1 MADARPSRKQARHA
15 RQAGK
20 TVAAGLRA
28 PAMAGNEPRRA
39 MPCLRHCGI
48 ALVWAHHETKAA
60 GVMNMNGL
68 GLAGLMAAAAALA
81 PGFAFAQPQ
90 SAGRVVLVPH
100 RAVYDLVLDNGKA
113 AKNVESARGRIAFD
127 FTGDACEGYALSF
140 RQVTQLQS
148 GESGPRVIDARTTSF
163 EAGDG
168 ASYRFRTESSAAGA
182 PTETV
187 DGTASK
193 AGEGYEVKLNAP
205 KAETHSEP
213 VDALFPN
220 AQMKAVIQAAREG
233 RSTLNVRLYDGA
245 NGGKDVYETLSVIGK
260 RIEGKP
266 DEAPL
271 LRPEFEKLARWPV
284 KMSYFKV
291 GSGESTPS
299 YTISFELY
307 ENGVTGAVRLDYGSF
322 ALRGTLTRLDLL
334 PQAACAK

>member
-1 MADARPSRKQARHA
+1 
-15 RQAGK
+15 
-20 TVAAGLRA
+20 V
-28 PAMAGNEPRRA
+28 
-39 MPCLRHCGI
+39 
-48 ALVWAHHETKAA
+48 HHETKAA

-68 GLAGLMAAAAALA
+68 GLAGLLAAATALA

-100 RAVYDLVLDNGKA
+100 RAIYDLVLDGGKA

-205 KAETHSEP
+205 KAETHREP
-213 VDALFPN
+213 VGALFPN

-260 RIEGKP
+260 RIESKP

-284 KMSYFKV
+284 TMSYFKV

>member
-1 MADARPSRKQARHA
+1 
-15 RQAGK
+15 
-20 TVAAGLRA
+20 
-28 PAMAGNEPRRA
+28 
-39 MPCLRHCGI
+39 LRHCGI
-48 ALVWAHHETKAA
+48 APRIQHHETKAA

-68 GLAGLMAAAAALA
+68 GLAGILAAAALA
-81 PGFAFAQPQ
+81 SGPALAQPQ

-100 RAVYDLVLDNGKA
+100 RAVYDLALDNGKA

-148 GESGPRVIDARTTSF
+148 GEGGPRVIDARTTSF

-168 ASYRFRTESSAAGA
+168 ASYRFKTESSASGA

-193 AGEGYEVKLNAP
+193 AGEGYEVKLSAP
-205 KAETHSEP
+205 KAEIHRES

-220 AQMKAVIQAAREG
+220 AQMKAVIQAARAG
-233 RSTLNVRLYDGA
+233 QSTLNVRLYDGA
-245 NGGKDVYETLSVIGK
+245 NGGKDVYETLSVIGRK
-260 RIEGKP
+260 VDAKP
-266 DEAPL
+266 AETPL
-271 LRPEFEKLARWPV
+271 QRPEFENLARWPV
-284 KMSYFKV
+284 TMSYFKV
-291 GSGESTPS
+291 GSGESTPA

-334 PQAACAK
+334 PQAECAK